1 MFGFDQAIREV
12 KAGKSIQRAG
22 WNGKGMFVF
31 IQNGSFSGANP
42 AEVQGNILGVS
53 SHLFDYGDT
62 GTATRMPCLCLRAAN
77 GETVVGWLA
86 SQTDMLAEDWSVVE

>member
-12 KAGKSIQRAG
+12 KAGKQIQRAG

-31 IQNGSFSGANP
+31 IELGSFSKEDPANM
-42 AEVQGNILGVS
+42 EKILGVS
-53 SHLFDYGDT
+53 AELFTFGPA
-62 GTATRMPCLCLRAAN
+62 GSSTRMPCLCLHAAN
-77 GETVVGWLA
+77 GETVTGWLA